1 VAWQWLL
8 LALAIAVW
16 VVCLVKKARKGSL
29 MSIWWSIILVVFLA
43 YAILALAL
51 YFMQSS
57 FLYSPVRQVPY
68 NPGDINLPFEN
79 VVFETKNRV
88 KLSAWY
94 IPAQKATLTILFCHG
109 NGGNMTHRL
118 DTINILNELGLNCFI
133 FDYRGYGASE
143 GKPSEAG
150 TYRDAEAAYKWLTKN
165 KNIPPENIILFGRS
179 LGGSIAAYLATKIEA
194 KALIIESSF
203 TSYVD
208 IGKKFYPYMPVRLA
222 ARFSYS
228 TIDYIRRVRC
238 PVMIIHSRND
248 EIIPFE
254 FGLRLYDAANEPKE
268 FIEISG
274 SHNDGFLFSGEIY
287 RNAWSN
293 WLKFLKDYKPAAK
306 PVLRRIS

>member
-1 VAWQWLL
+1 
-8 LALAIAVW
+8 
-16 VVCLVKKARKGSL
+16 
-29 MSIWWSIILVVFLA
+29 MSILWSIILVVFLA
-43 YAILALAL
+43 YTILALAL

-57 FLYSPVRQVPY
+57 FLYSPVRPVPY

-79 VVFETKNRV
+79 VVFKAKDRL
-88 KLSAWY
+88 KLAAWY
-94 IPAQKATLTILFCHG
+94 IPAEKADFTVLFCHG

-143 GKPSEAG
+143 GKPSETG
-150 TYRDAEAAYKWLTKN
+150 TYYDVEAAYKWLTKK

-179 LGGSIAAYLATKIEA
+179 LGGSIAAYLASKVEA
-194 KALIIESSF
+194 KALVIESSF

-208 IGKKFYPYMPVRLA
+208 IGKKFYPYMPVHLA
-222 ARFSYS
+222 ARFSYP
-228 TIDYIRRVRC
+228 TIDYVRKIRL

-248 EIIPFE
+248 EVIPFE

-268 FIEISG
+268 FVEISG

-293 WLKFLKDYKPAAK
+293 WLKFLKDYKPADQPA
-306 PVLRRIS
+306 LRRIS

>member
-1 VAWQWLL
+1 MKV
-8 LALAIAVW
+8 
-16 VVCLVKKARKGSL
+16 RKGSI

-43 YAILALAL
+43 YAILAMAL

-68 NPGDINLPFEN
+68 NPADINLPFEN
-79 VVFETKNRV
+79 VLFETKDRL
-88 KLSAWY
+88 KLAAWY
-94 IPAQKATLTILFCHG
+94 IPAQNARFTVFFCHG

-150 TYRDAEAAYKWLTKN
+150 TYHDAEAAYKWLTKK
-165 KNIPPENIILFGRS
+165 KNFPPENIILFGRS
-179 LGGSIAAYLATKIEA
+179 LGGSIAAYLATKVEA
-194 KALIIESSF
+194 KALIVESSF

-222 ARFSYS
+222 ARFSYP
-228 TIDYIRRVRC
+228 TIDYIRQIRY

-268 FIEISG
+268 FIKISG

-293 WLKFLKDYKPAAK
+293 WLKFLKDYKTAPKPA
-306 PVLRRIS
+306 LRRIS